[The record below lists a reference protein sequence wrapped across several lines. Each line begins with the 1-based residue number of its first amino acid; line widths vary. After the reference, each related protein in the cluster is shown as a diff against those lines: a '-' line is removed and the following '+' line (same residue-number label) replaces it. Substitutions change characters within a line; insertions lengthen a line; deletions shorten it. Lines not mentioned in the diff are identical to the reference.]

1 MLGDRL
7 NLKEMCAKFDVTTR
21 TLRYYEYIELIFPEK
36 EGRTRYYGPTEFAR
50 MELILRGK
58 RWGFSLEEIRQW
70 LEMYDKENQKT
81 QLETLMEMADRQLI
95 EMETRYQQLGKT
107 LEELRELKRRT
118 AERLE
123 DARSTGKAS

>member
-1 MLGDRL
+1 MPGDRL

-70 LEMYDKENQKT
+70 LEMYDKENQQN
-81 QLETLMEMADRQLI
+81 QLEALMEMADRQLV
-95 EMETRYQQLGKT
+95 ELEDRYAQLAVT
-107 LEELRELKRRT
+107 LDELRELRT
-118 AERLE
+118 RTEERLIN
-123 DARSTGKAS
+123 ARRTGKAS